1 MEYPKLTFKKLSL
14 EDNIEII
21 KWAYSQDD
29 SLDTKNKVTEFFPT
43 ISEGNVDEVVTNE
56 YNKLSKI
63 FDESINNYREYWNS
77 ISLEYLSILF
87 NYLNID
93 SYGESLTVYVGILPI
108 APRDINNRE
117 IYINTGMEKNNFLN
131 IITHE
136 VLHFVWFNKFKSLF
150 PEISYDEF
158 NAPSIAWIYSE
169 LVTPIILNV
178 DSIVKLTHTHEECLY
193 DFMSDE
199 VMDNLK
205 NIFDNN
211 NQIDERIREG
221 YEYIKDYFNSK

>member
-14 EDNIEII
+14 SDNIEII
-21 KWAYSQDD
+21 KWAYSQED
-29 SLDTKNKVTEFFPT
+29 SLDTKNKVIEFFPS
-43 ISEGNVDEVVTNE
+43 INKDNIDEVVTSE

-77 ISLEYLSILF
+77 ISSEYLSILF

-93 SYGESLTVYVGILPI
+93 SYEDSLTVFVGILPI

-117 IYINTGMEKNNFLN
+117 IYINIGMEKNNFLN

-136 VLHFVWFNKFKSLF
+136 VLHFVWFSKFKSLF
-150 PEISYDEF
+150 PEISYEEF
-158 NAPSIAWIYSE
+158 NAPNFAWIYSE
-169 LVTPIILNV
+169 LLTPIILNL

-193 DFMSDE
+193 DFMSGE
-199 VMDNLK
+199 VMNSLK

-221 YEYIKDYFNSK
+221 YEYIKDHFNNK